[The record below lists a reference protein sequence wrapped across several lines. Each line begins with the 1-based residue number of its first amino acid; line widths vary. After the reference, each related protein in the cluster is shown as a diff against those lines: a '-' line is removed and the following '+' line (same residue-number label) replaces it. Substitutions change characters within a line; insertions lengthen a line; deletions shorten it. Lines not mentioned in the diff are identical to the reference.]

1 MTNGWWEIKVR
12 CDIALEDSVLWRFEQ
27 FGCRGSASSHG
38 VDGFEVKSYIPEE
51 DVNVLDLGALAIGFK
66 QDALTMELRPPEVSW
81 IRIDEEDWASGWKS
95 HWKPEEIGDRFLVCP
110 AWIDPPATE
119 REVLILDPGS
129 AFGTGAHQTTQL
141 CLESLEMRVPGDG
154 SAPIIADVGC
164 GSGILSIGA
173 IKLGASRVYGVDTDS
188 LAVSAT
194 AKNRDL
200 NGLSDSQISVEMGS
214 IEQIKALADAGI
226 EFDGIVCNI
235 LAEII
240 VTLVPTMTE
249 IATPK
254 TWAILSGILTTQAKE
269 MADLLEK
276 HGWIVATLWKR
287 DEWCCFN
294 IRRS

>member
-1 MTNGWWEIKVR
+1 LTSGWWEIKVC
-12 CDIALEDSVLWRFEQ
+12 CDVALEDSVLWRFEQ
-27 FGCRGSASSHG
+27 FGCRGSASRYG
-38 VDGFEVKSYIPEE
+38 IDGFEVKSYIPEA
-51 DVNVLDLGALAIGFK
+51 DVQVLDLGALAIGFK
-66 QDALTMELRPPEVSW
+66 QDALTMELRPPDVSW
-81 IRIDEEDWASGWKS
+81 VRIDEEDWASGWKS

-110 AWIDPPATE
+110 AWIEPPPTE
-119 REVLILDPGS
+119 REILMLDPGS

-141 CLESLEMRVPGDG
+141 CLESLEMRVMGDQPG
-154 SAPIIADVGC
+154 PIIADVGC

-200 NGLSDSQISVEMGS
+200 NELGDRQISVEMGS

-240 VTLVPTMTE
+240 VTLVPAMTE

-254 TWAILSGILTTQAKE
+254 TWAILSGILTTQAQE
-269 MADLLEK
+269 MVELLEQ
-276 HGWIVATLWKR
+276 HDWIVATLWKR